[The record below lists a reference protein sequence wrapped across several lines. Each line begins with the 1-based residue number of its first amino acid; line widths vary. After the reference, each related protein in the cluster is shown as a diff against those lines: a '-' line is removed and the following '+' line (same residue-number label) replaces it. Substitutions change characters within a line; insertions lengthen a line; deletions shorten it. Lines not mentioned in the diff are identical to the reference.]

1 MIIGYKQKFPWGE
14 STFFRRKIEE
24 KTKKHTIRMDAHD
37 RWHAGIKI
45 QHAYGVRTK
54 KYEQF
59 GEGVCISTQKIE
71 ITIKPKIENSI
82 IKVDNKRLTK
92 KQMTELAWNDGF
104 NSLLEFWFWFNKDF
118 SGKIIHWTDL
128 KY

>member
-1 MIIGYKQKFPWGE
+1 MVPNLLFPGLSLASNWFHRYYKQKFPWGE

-24 KTKKHTIRMDAHD
+24 KVKKHTIRMDVHN

-59 GEGVCISTQKIE
+59 GEGICISTQ
-71 ITIKPKIENSI
+71 S
-82 IKVDNKRLTK
+82 LT
-92 KQMTELAWNDGF
+92 AR
-104 NSLLEFWFWFNKDF
+104 
-118 SGKIIHWTDL
+118 
-128 KY
+128 